1 MSFSPDP
8 ASNNSNYAPD
18 NFILVVDDE
27 PANLSLLKETLSS
40 TGYKIRV
47 VTNGLKALEIIHKQP
62 PVLVLLDVSMPGID
76 GFETCRR
83 IKHDLAMVDL
93 PIMFATASNDINHKV
108 KGFTLGA
115 VDYITKPF
123 QVEEVLARVQVQ
135 LKLQQ
140 LTTTLRHKNQQLKQE
155 VTTRMAT
162 EAALQQTNQRL
173 EESIEELKNAQVQLV
188 QNEKMSS
195 LGHLVAGVAH
205 EINNP
210 VNFIYGNLEPAQY
223 YCKSLINLVNR
234 YRQEYPEPSPELQD
248 YIHEID
254 LDFLT
259 EDLSKLLDSLYS
271 GADRIRKIILSL
283 RNFSRL
289 DQAKVKTVDIHEGI
303 DSTLLILKSRLN
315 CQLNKSAI
323 EVEKHYG
330 DIPPIECYPSQLN
343 QVFMNILANA
353 IDAIEDYNEQRHL
366 ENLSPIPGKIQIT
379 TEVSQTN
386 HLLIHISDNGPGI
399 PEDIQSKLFDPF
411 FTTKPVGKGTGL
423 GLSISYQI
431 ITEKHGGQLTQL
443 SKPDQGTLFT
453 ISLPIANASTM
464 VCACSPKCGMAGAA
478 I

>member
-1 MSFSPDP
+1 M
-8 ASNNSNYAPD
+8 APD
-18 NFILVVDDE
+18 LDPSHQNLHYDTDSFILVVDDE

-40 TGYKIRV
+40 TGLKIRV
-47 VTNGLKALEIIHKQP
+47 VTSGLKALDIIRKQQ
-62 PVLVLLDVSMPGID
+62 PVLILLDVSMPDID

-83 IKHDLAMVDL
+83 IKQDLAIVDV
-93 PIMFATASNDINHKV
+93 PIMFATASNDVNDKV

-135 LKLQQ
+135 LKLQN

-155 VTTRMAT
+155 VAIRIQT
-162 EAALQQTNQRL
+162 EAALQQANQKL
-173 EESIEELKNAQVQLV
+173 EESISELKNAQVHLV

-210 VNFIYGNLEPAQY
+210 VNFIYGNLQPAQH
-223 YCKSLINLVNR
+223 YCKSLINLVQR
-234 YRQEYPEPSPELQD
+234 YQQEYPNPSPALQN

-254 LDFLT
+254 LDFVT
-259 EDLSKLLDSLYS
+259 EDLLKLLDSLFS
-271 GADRIRKIILSL
+271 GADRIRTIILSL

-303 DSTLLILKSRLN
+303 DSTLLILRNRFKGQSN
-315 CQLNKSAI
+315 HSTI
-323 EVEKHYG
+323 EIEKHYG
-330 DIPPIECYPSQLN
+330 HNIPLIECYPSQLN

-353 IDAIEDYNEQRHL
+353 IDAIEDYNDQRHL
-366 ENLSPIPGKIQIT
+366 ENLSPIPGKIEIT
-379 TEVSQTN
+379 TEVAQTN
-386 HLLIHISDNGPGI
+386 HLIIGIRDNGPGI
-399 PEDIQSKLFDPF
+399 PENIQSKLFDPF

-431 ITEKHGGQLTQL
+431 IVEKHGGQLAHT
-443 SKPDQGTLFT
+443 SKPGQGTAFT
-453 ISLPIANASTM
+453 ISLPLPEDS
-464 VCACSPKCGMAGAA
+464 
-478 I
+478 